1 MPGMIVG
8 IGILGWLLGV
18 AVNLLSDSLPATR
31 RFHAPTCTHCR
42 APRPVAGWSALTAAL
57 SGTWT
62 CGYCGS
68 ARSLRGPVVELAGAA
83 GTLLLFVRDPRASVL
98 LPALLVGFTFL
109 LITVIDLEH
118 RLILHVVV
126 LPAAI
131 ILGTIGILDP
141 ARGAL
146 KTLGGGLAGAGSFY
160 LLFLL
165 GEAFARAIARARQKP
180 LDEVAFGFGD
190 VTLAG
195 LIGLIVGWPA
205 VVLALL
211 LGILTAGVFSLGHV
225 LVMLL
230 RRRYS
235 AFTPIAYG
243 PFLILGA
250 SLVYF
255 GGKELIQSILL
266 Q

>member
-1 MPGMIVG
+1 
-8 IGILGWLLGV
+8 
-18 AVNLLSDSLPATR
+18 
-31 RFHAPTCTHCR
+31 
-42 APRPVAGWSALTAAL
+42 
-57 SGTWT
+57 
-62 CGYCGS
+62 
-68 ARSLRGPVVELAGAA
+68 LRGPAVELAGAA
-83 GTLLLFVRDPRASVL
+83 GTLLLFVRDPRVSVL
-98 LPALLVGFTFL
+98 IPALLVGFTFL

-165 GEAFARAIARARQKP
+165 GAAFARAIARSRQKP

-205 VVLALL
+205 VVPALL

-230 RRRYS
+230 RHRYS

-255 GGKELIQSILL
+255 GGKELIPSILL

>member
-1 MPGMIVG
+1 MAAMIVG

-18 AVNLLSDSLPATR
+18 GVNLLSDSLPATR
-31 RFHAPTCTHCR
+31 RLRLPHCPHCT
-42 APRPVAGWSALTAAL
+42 APRPIAGWSALMAVL

-68 ARSLRGPVVELAGAA
+68 ARSLRGPVAELAGAA
-83 GTLLLFVRDPRASVL
+83 GALLLFDRDPRAAVL
-98 LPALLVGFTFL
+98 IPGLLVGFTFL
-109 LITVIDLEH
+109 LITSIDLEH
-118 RLILHVVV
+118 RLIPHIVV
-126 LPAAI
+126 LPAA
-131 ILGTIGILDP
+131 LLFGTIGILDP
-141 ARGAL
+141 TRGAV
-146 KTLGGGLAGAGSFY
+146 KTLAGGLAGAGSFY

-165 GEAFARAIARARQKP
+165 GDAFARAIARARQQP
-180 LDEVAFGFGD
+180 LDEVALGFGD

-211 LGILTAGVFSLGHV
+211 LGILTAGAFSLGHV
-225 LVMLL
+225 VVMVF

-235 AFTPIAYG
+235 AFTPIPYG

-250 SLVYF
+250 SLVYY
-255 GGKELIQSILL
+255 GGRELFRSILL
-266 Q
+266 R

>member
-1 MPGMIVG
+1 MLWAALVG
-8 IGILGWLLGV
+8 WALGV
-18 AVNLLSDSLPATR
+18 IINGLADSLPWHR
-31 RFHAPTCTHCR
+31 RPAWPACAGCTAPRTWWAWSGLLGAVIDQGRCRYCGRRRELR
-42 APRPVAGWSALTAAL
+42 APMIEVLSVLGAMGLVARDARWSA
-57 SGTWT
+57 
-62 CGYCGS
+62 
-68 ARSLRGPVVELAGAA
+68 
-83 GTLLLFVRDPRASVL
+83 F
-98 LPALLVGFTFL
+98 LPALLVGFVLL

-126 LPAAI
+126 LPAAV
-131 ILGTIGILDP
+131 LFGTIGILDP
-141 ARGAL
+141 ARGAV
-146 KTLGGGLAGAGSFY
+146 KTLAGGLAGAGSFY

-165 GEAFARAIARARQKP
+165 GEAFARAIARARRRP

-211 LGILTAGVFSLGHV
+211 IGILTAGTFSVGHV

-235 AFTPIAYG
+235 AFTPIPYG

-250 SLVYF
+250 SLVHF
-255 GGKELIQSILL
+255 GGRELFQSILL
-266 Q
+266 R